1 MRFAA
6 RGLWV
11 CLLFALVA
19 CSTWLRPLSNATDET
34 AGSADA
40 DTQAALV
47 LPPPDRRVARPWLVA
62 LVSVG
67 GLTSAAWEEGGA
79 RAPAMPFL
87 AKLAA
92 MGASAARMEP
102 VAPASHSPAHASLV
116 TGRTPALHR
125 IVSERVLSDGGV
137 GTAGYVQAAGLEGP
151 TLWSAAAAADR
162 RVAAL
167 GWPTTLGASIAS
179 LIPDVG
185 ITPRGTPW
193 LAALADKATPGLL
206 ELARSAGG
214 DAPPTTTPG
223 AARDRVL
230 TDVAC
235 GLVSAPAPPNFLLLH
250 LAQARLPVARDGPD
264 ARSVREAFAAAD
276 ANLERLLTCLSTIGR
291 LEGASVVVVG
301 DHGSLPVHT
310 ALAPNALLEAAGLL
324 SKAPETRDLSGW
336 RAIARSNGG
345 SAFVYARTADDAV
358 SARRALFREAEAGGL
373 FRVVSAEELLG
384 VGADPEAW
392 FGLEARPGY
401 YFVDDVGV
409 SFSTVSALRG
419 TGGYLPRRLQSGHPE
434 RGRAEMAPGFVA
446 WGRGVRAGVSIPWMR
461 QVDVAPTVARLLG
474 VELPEAE
481 GRPVVGILNV
491 PVTPELAR
499 RPSFKG
505 GRQEDGRWRS
515 NPAGQ

>member
-1 MRFAA
+1 MA
-6 RGLWV
+6 RGLWACV
-11 CLLFALVA
+11 LFALVA
-19 CSTWLRPLSNATDET
+19 CNTWMNPLPEIVQET
-34 AGSADA
+34 AGSAEADA
-40 DTQAALV
+40 EAVLV

-67 GLTSAAWEEGGA
+67 GLTSAAWEGSAG

-87 AKLAA
+87 AKLVAL
-92 MGASAARMEP
+92 GASAARVEP

-125 IVSERVLSDGGV
+125 IVSERVLSDRGV
-137 GTAGYVQAAGLEGP
+137 GAAGFVQAALLEGP
-151 TLWSAAAAADR
+151 TLWSAGAEAAR
-162 RVAAL
+162 SVAAL

-185 ITPRGTPW
+185 ITPRGIPW
-193 LAALADKATPGLL
+193 LASLADKATPGLL
-206 ELARSAGG
+206 ELARSVGG
-214 DAPPTTTPG
+214 DAPPTTIPG
-223 AARDRVL
+223 PARDRVL

-235 GLVSAPAPPNFLLLH
+235 GLVSAPAPPNLLLLH
-250 LAQARLPVARDGPD
+250 LGQARLPVARDGPD
-264 ARSVREAFAAAD
+264 AGSVRESLAVTD
-276 ANLERLLTCLSTIGR
+276 ANLERLVRCLSAIGR

-310 ALAPNALLEAAGLL
+310 ALAPNALLEAEGLL
-324 SKAPETRDLSGW
+324 SRAPGAGDLRGW

-345 SAFVYARTADDAV
+345 SAFVYARSADDAV
-358 SARRALFREAEAGGL
+358 RARRALLRRADAGGL

-384 VGADPEAW
+384 AGADPEAW

-401 YFVDDVGV
+401 HFVDDVGV
-409 SFSTVSALRG
+409 PFAATSPLRG
-419 TGGYLPRRLQSGHPE
+419 SGGYLPSRREGARP
-434 RGRAEMAPGFVA
+434 AMASGFVA

-499 RPSFKG
+499 RAPFKG
-505 GRQEDGRWRS
+505 GRVEDGEWRL
-515 NPAGQ
+515 NPAGR

>member
-1 MRFAA
+1 M
-6 RGLWV
+6 
-11 CLLFALVA
+11 LFTLVA
-19 CSTWLRPLSNATDET
+19 CSTWLRPAPKAPEET
-34 AGSADA
+34 AGSREADA
-40 DTQAALV
+40 EAALV

-67 GLTSAAWEEGGA
+67 GLTSAAWEGRGA
-79 RAPAMPFL
+79 TAPAMPFL

-92 MGASAARMEP
+92 LGASAARVEP
-102 VAPASHSPAHASLV
+102 VAPASHSPAHASLL

-125 IVSERVLSDGGV
+125 IVSERVLSDRGV
-137 GTAGYVQAAGLEGP
+137 GVEGYARAALLEGP
-151 TLWSAAAAADR
+151 TLWSVGAEEDR

-179 LIPDVG
+179 LIPDIG
-185 ITPRGTPW
+185 ITPSGLPW
-193 LAALADKATPGLL
+193 LAALADQATPGLL
-206 ELARSAGG
+206 DLARAAGG
-214 DAPPTTTPG
+214 DAPPTAIPG
-223 AARDRVL
+223 AERDRVL

-235 GLVSAPAPPNFLLLH
+235 GLVASPAPPNLLLLH
-250 LAQARLPVARDGPD
+250 LAQARLSVARDGPD
-264 ARSVREAFAAAD
+264 AGSVRESLAAAD

-310 ALAPNALLEAAGLL
+310 ALAPNALLEAEGLL
-324 SKAPETRDLSGW
+324 AKAPETRDLRGW

-358 SARRALFREAEAGGL
+358 RARRALLGEAEAGGL
-373 FRVVSAEELLG
+373 FRVVSAKELLG
-384 VGADPEAW
+384 AGADPEAW

-409 SFSTVSALRG
+409 SFAAPSALRG
-419 TGGYLPRRLQSGHPE
+419 SGGYFPGPSEG
-434 RGRAEMAPGFVA
+434 GRSEGGRSEMASGFVA

-461 QVDVAPTVARLLG
+461 QIDVAPTVARLLG
-474 VELPEAE
+474 VELQEAE

-491 PVTPELAR
+491 PVTSELAR
-499 RPSFKG
+499 RPPFQG
-505 GRQEDGRWRS
+505 GREEDSRWRL

>member
-1 MRFAA
+1 MRIPA

-11 CLLFALVA
+11 CALLALAA
-19 CSTWLRPLSNATDET
+19 CSTWLRPTGGESDA
-34 AGSADA
+34 AGPSASADA
-40 DTQAALV
+40 EAALV

-67 GLTSAAWEEGGA
+67 GLTSTAWEGEVGT
-79 RAPAMPFL
+79 APAMPFL
-87 AKLAA
+87 AQLVEL
-92 MGASAARMEP
+92 GASAARVEP

-125 IVSERVLSDGGV
+125 IASERMLSDRGV
-137 GTAGYVQAAGLEGP
+137 SAAGYARAELLEGP
-151 TLWSAAAAADR
+151 TLWSAEAEADR

-179 LIPDVG
+179 LVPDIG
-185 ITPRGTPW
+185 IAPRGLPW

-206 ELARSAGG
+206 EVVRSAGG
-214 DAPPTTTPG
+214 DALETSVPG

-235 GLVSAPAPPNFLLLH
+235 GLVASSAPPNLLLLH
-250 LAQARLPVARDGPD
+250 LGQTRLPVARDGPD
-264 ARSVREAFAAAD
+264 APTVRDALAVAD
-276 ANLERLLTCLSTIGR
+276 ADLERLLTCLSRTGR
-291 LEGASVVVVG
+291 LGAASVVVVG

-310 ALAPNALLEAAGLL
+310 ALAPNTLLEAAGLL
-324 SKAPETRDLSGW
+324 SRESETRELRGW

-358 SARRALFREAEAGGL
+358 RARRELLREAEAGGL
-373 FRVVSAEELLG
+373 FRVVSAEELLR

-401 YFVDDVGV
+401 HFVDDVGV
-409 SFSTVSALRG
+409 SFAATSALRG
-419 TGGYLPRRLQSGHPE
+419 SGGYLPGRPESG
-434 RGRAEMAPGFVA
+434 RSEMAPGFVA
-446 WGRGVRAGVSIPWMR
+446 WGRGVRAGVRIPWMR

-474 VELPEAE
+474 VELPQAE

-491 PVTPELAR
+491 PATPELAKR
-499 RPSFKG
+499 LPFKG
-505 GRQEDGRWRS
+505 GARRMAIGD
-515 NPAGQ
+515 